1 MSKQTH
7 GEGANLTRI
16 TELRRRRRARKLRS
30 ALLLAAAVLAV
41 AAYFT
46 GVYSEA
52 LAAAGEAFDSVRIAL
67 APAAGWPV
75 KTGVP
80 EVVQLEGLAGGFVEL
95 GKQDLVVYSGG
106 GNRLRSIQHGY
117 ARPALSAGN
126 SRFCIYSRA
135 GYELRVES
143 RSRTLSTQTFDRPIL
158 LAEMSPN
165 GSLAVVTDS
174 SRYMAELTIYDPAF
188 RFRYAWNPTEKEGL
202 PSRIAFAAD
211 NKRFAVACLTA
222 ENGSLTSNIFLLDT
236 RSDQVTARITAS
248 GGQVLQMH
256 WLTADK
262 LLVIY
267 DHMAAVYDPAT
278 GEQKAVFSY
287 GGEQLVS
294 ASVCGQNAALLFG
307 PELADSP
314 ARLAV
319 LDPQMQLLADA
330 RVPAPARGGGVYPHG
345 GIYLTGEQRGRLY
358 PGRRGRLGGSAGC
371 AAPGGDGRKTAAG
384 VCRRRGTGP
393 YRARDRRR
401 AGIARAAQ
409 RERV

>member
-30 ALLLAAAVLAV
+30 ALLLAAAVLAAAVLAV

-330 RVPAPARGGGVYPHG
+330 RVPAPARGVVCTRTAAYILRESSVAAYTLAGEADWEAALDAPPLAVLDAKQLLVFAGGEARA
-345 GIYLTGEQRGRLY
+345 LTGPET
-358 PGRRGRLGGSAGC
+358 GG
-371 AAPGGDGRKTAAG
+371 
-384 VCRRRGTGP
+384 
-393 YRARDRRR
+393 
-401 AGIARAAQ
+401 AQ
-409 RERV
+409 E